1 MLAAGDT
8 FRAAAVEQLQI
19 WGERNDVPVI
29 AQATGADPAAVVF
42 DAHAGGAGAR
52 HRRAAGR
59 HRRAPAHAVEPDGR
73 AEEGEAR
80 DGPRRRARAA
90 RSAAG
95 ARREPGTECAPA
107 GAAVQRSARRHGH
120 RADQA
125 RRHREGRHR
134 VRDRERA
141 AAADPLHRHRR
152 ERRGFR
158 ASSMPKRSS
167 TRCSSA
173 RTDAGR
179 HKNDPLRSRLQTL
192 SERPRGAQR
201 PVAGDRARA
210 RSCSSPA
217 TPAPASRAC

>member
-19 WGERNDVPVI
+19 WGQRNDVPVI
-29 AQATGADPAAVVF
+29 AQATGADPAAVAF
-42 DAHAGGAGAR
+42 DAHAGGAGAP
-52 HRRAAGR
+52 HRRAARR
-59 HRRAPAHAVEPDGR
+59 HRRPPAHAVEPDGR

-95 ARREPGTECAPA
+95 ARCEPGTECAPA
-107 GAAVQRSARRHGH
+107 GAAVQRSARRDGH

-158 ASSMPKRSS
+158 RVRCRSVRRRAAE
-167 TRCSSA
+167 TRLPY
-173 RTDAGR
+173 R
-179 HKNDPLRSRLQTL
+179 NDRN
-192 SERPRGAQR
+192 E
-201 PVAGDRARA
+201 
-210 RSCSSPA
+210 
-217 TPAPASRAC
+217 